1 MKIQRKMYAVM
12 AAIAVGIVLAIWGR
26 VADRGLVTGLG
37 IVLIVCGLVGEVTV
51 KRCPF
56 CGAYLGR
63 YYSPGNH
70 CPECGKKVD

>member
-1 MKIQRKMYAVM
+1 MKIQRKMYVVM
-12 AAIAVGIVLAIWGR
+12 AVLATGIVLAIWGR
-26 VADRGLVTGLG
+26 VVDRGLITGLG
-37 IVLIVCGLVGEVTV
+37 VALIVGGLAAEVTV

-63 YYSPGNH
+63 YYSPGNY